1 MDIKEYREAIL
12 AAMLQ
17 AKDDDGNNKIEEDI
31 AKDLL
36 DSFSDDELQDGI
48 AFNTPEDVAA
58 ILLGEDDDED

>member
-17 AKDDDGNNKIEEDI
+17 AKDDDGNNKIDEDI